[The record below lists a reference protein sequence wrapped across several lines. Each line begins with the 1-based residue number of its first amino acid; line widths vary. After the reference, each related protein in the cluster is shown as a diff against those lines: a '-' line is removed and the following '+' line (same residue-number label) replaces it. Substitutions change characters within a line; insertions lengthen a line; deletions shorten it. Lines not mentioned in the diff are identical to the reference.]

1 MLYGKDD
8 KGPRLSQDT
17 EALISNGLDFLNKA
31 REELQAGQAKFSV
44 VSFWTAVEILMK
56 VPLVNE
62 HWTLACSGKK
72 MERRKYLAGDFQS
85 VTYDEACARLGDV
98 LEKPLEKKTADLFN
112 KVKNHR
118 NRVVHFYHNELSEGD
133 QQQVLTEQADA
144 WFALNRLIHEDWSSL
159 FGRELRRKL
168 AEDETRMLQISEF
181 YAGAKFRHESVQ
193 EELSVEIRGGAS
205 ISECPVCGYAALLKQ
220 MLIPEISL
228 YDKICLVCDE
238 QDIFLDLDCPQCG
251 EAVMMKTGDDDF
263 KCGSCGYESSRYE
276 AFNPTPVD
284 ERDESDA
291 AGCSNCL
298 RIDSVCFF
306 KSLYHNFI
314 CTDCFNTHEYV
325 EQCERCLRWGTD
337 VPARSLTEGCIFCST
352 NKHLREAT

>member
-1 MLYGKDD
+1 MLFDEDD
-8 KGPRLSQDT
+8 KTHCLSQDT
-17 EALISNGLDFLNKA
+17 KALISNGLDFLNKA

-85 VTYDEACARLGDV
+85 VTYDEACTRLGDV
-98 LEKPLEKKTADLFN
+98 LEKPLQQKTADIFN

-144 WFALNRLIHEDWSSL
+144 WFALNRLMREGWSSL
-159 FGRELRRKL
+159 FGRDLSRKL
-168 AEDETRMLQISEF
+168 AEDETRMLRISEF

-193 EELSVEIRGGAS
+193 QVLAVEIRGGTS
-205 ISECPVCGYAALLKQ
+205 VSTCLVCGYPAVLKQALL
-220 MLIPEISL
+220 PEISL
-228 YDKICLVCDE
+228 YDKTCLVCDE
-238 QDIFLDLDCPQCG
+238 QDIFLDLDCPQCS
-251 EAVMMKTGDDDF
+251 EAVMLKTGDDDF
-263 KCGSCGYESSRYE
+263 KCDSCGYESSRYE
-276 AFNPTPVD
+276 AFNPIPEH

-298 RIDSVCFF
+298 RSDSVCYFN
-306 KSLYHNFI
+306 SLYDNFI
-314 CTDCFNTHEYV
+314 CTVCFNTHEVV
-325 EQCERCLRWGTD
+325 EQCERCLRWSTD
-337 VPARSLTEGCIFCST
+337 VSERSLTEGCIFCST
-352 NKHLREAT
+352 NK